1 MGLKP
6 RYWSE
11 SGPRITGTGRVF
23 PGGSNSQPVLPAPI
37 QHLTFFFFCFFG
49 AMKTLSMPVN
59 SRGVLRG
66 FAKRGWFT
74 LLCWALGL
82 NLAIACYLSAPR
94 PCPAPV
100 WINGVR
106 CVYLLYGSDYY
117 MWYIAAP
124 AGSWGFTRL
133 INDNYQWCR
142 YECDDGQERSAFTGV
157 ILESPLCRGS
167 AHYP

>member
-1 MGLKP
+1 
-6 RYWSE
+6 
-11 SGPRITGTGRVF
+11 
-23 PGGSNSQPVLPAPI
+23 
-37 QHLTFFFFCFFG
+37 
-49 AMKTLSMPVN
+49 MKTLSMPAN